1 MLFNKHIKKLFDVWH
16 LLNLLLNMMDCRYND
31 TMLLYIYYE
40 PVTDWL
46 SQLWGCLYNNVY
58 LNTLKDPYD
67 KIHFTPPKGSGI

>member
-1 MLFNKHIKKLFDVWH
+1 MLFNTHIKKLFDVWH

-31 TMLLYIYYE
+31 IMLLYISYE

-46 SQLWGCLYNNVY
+46 SQLWGCLYGNVY
-58 LNTLKDPYD
+58 LNTLKDSYD